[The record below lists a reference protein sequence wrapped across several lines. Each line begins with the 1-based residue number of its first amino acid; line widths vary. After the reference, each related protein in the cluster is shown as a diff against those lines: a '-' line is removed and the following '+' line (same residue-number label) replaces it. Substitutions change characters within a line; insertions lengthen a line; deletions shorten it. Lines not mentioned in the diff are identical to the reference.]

1 MQSSK
6 RGDSS
11 GTAQES
17 GLWVWAAQG
26 QVPVFGQ
33 AQGLPPG
40 RAGLGRGT
48 DTRTNGPGASAAA
61 AAATLQSLRTLRPSP
76 SLVPPLPLPLPHSC
90 TLSRC
95 PFPGLPSPS
104 RCPRPGLSFSP
115 AGPGHAPGPP
125 PARAGLPRPRPRAS
139 PRGLAWARL
148 WPCWRWRCWAGISAW
163 GWGGIA
169 ALWLRL
175 GRARPRPRCRPRARR
190 RLLPG
195 PAEDTRG
202 AAAPAASA
210 AASPARAPPLGS
222 AAAGPEPPGPG
233 AGGDA
238 RPGPLGGRS
247 GAVSGPGPSADGRV
261 SPAGKAQ
268 EALQDRYRLGSLLGR
283 GGFGSVYSGTRV
295 SDGAPVAIKCVPR
308 DRIRLWGELPN
319 GARAPLEIVLLDKVS
334 AGCAGVI
341 QLLEW
346 LYLRNSFLLV
356 LERPERCQDLSAFLA
371 ERRFLPEEEA
381 RALFRQVLEA
391 VRHCTSCGVLRR
403 DIKPENIRLDLA
415 TGELKLIDFGCG
427 AFCCLQAVDEG
438 EEESQLPSRYI
449 PKSSAA
455 PVSLPV
461 TAFLQDTAYTQ
472 LAGTLSYSPPEWIHQ
487 QRYHGKAATIWSLGL
502 LLYHLVMGKHPFRR
516 GQQIIWGRILFPRWL
531 SPECQDVIKRC
542 LSMQP
547 LDRPSLEDLFSD
559 PWLQGVHLP

>member
-1 MQSSK
+1 M
-6 RGDSS
+6 
-11 GTAQES
+11 
-17 GLWVWAAQG
+17 
-26 QVPVFGQ
+26 
-33 AQGLPPG
+33 PPA
-40 RAGLGRGT
+40 R
-48 DTRTNGPGASAAA
+48 
-61 AAATLQSLRTLRPSP
+61 
-76 SLVPPLPLPLPHSC
+76 
-90 TLSRC
+90 
-95 PFPGLPSPS
+95 
-104 RCPRPGLSFSP
+104 PRP
-115 AGPGHAPGPP
+115 
-125 PARAGLPRPRPRAS
+125 RAGLPRSRPRAS

-148 WPCWRWRCWAGISAW
+148 WRCWRWRCWAGISAW

-334 AGCAGVI
+334 AGCAAVI

-346 LYLRNSFLLV
+346 LELPTSFLLV

-391 VRHCTSCGVLRR
+391 VRHCTSCGVLHR
-403 DIKPENIRLDLA
+403 DIKPENILLDLA

-427 AFCCLQAVDEG
+427 AF
-438 EEESQLPSRYI
+438 
-449 PKSSAA
+449 
-455 PVSLPV
+455 
-461 TAFLQDTAYTQ
+461 LQDTAYTQ
-472 LAGTLSYSPPEWIHQ
+472 FAGTLSYSPPEWIHQ
-487 QRYHGKAATIWSLGL
+487 QRYHGEAATIWSLGL
-502 LLYHLVMGKHPFRR
+502 LLYHLVVGKHPFRR

-531 SPECQDVIKRC
+531 SPECQDIIKRC

-547 LDRPSLEDLFSD
+547 LDRPSLEDLFND